1 MTRHLADH
9 ENPKQEEIFARAW
22 RAAHPRGLARWEK
35 LWQKAAEPAVS
46 NRALMEFARI
56 DRGREA

>member
-9 ENPKQEEIFARAW
+9 ETPKQEEILARAW
-22 RAAHPRGLARWEK
+22 RWVHPSRLARWEK
-35 LWQKAAEPAVS
+35 LWQRSPDLERS
-46 NRALMEFARI
+46 NRALVEFARI

>member
-9 ENPKQEEIFARAW
+9 ENPKQEDGFARAW
-22 RAAHPRGLARWEK
+22 RAVHPRGAARWEK
-35 LWQKAAEPAVS
+35 LWQKGAEAAPS
-46 NRALMEFARI
+46 NRALVEFARI